1 VAERNNKKE
10 KYQVM
15 SEKDLPEE
23 EYEEGVIELENED
36 GSKDKFYHMATIEYK
51 GAKYGVFEMVEPKS
65 DDEDG
70 AYIFSMEED
79 GEDVI
84 LNEVEDDDLA
94 DAVFQIYL
102 EQAEQYDEEGD
113 EE

>member
-1 VAERNNKKE
+1 
-10 KYQVM
+10 
-15 SEKDLPEE
+15 
-23 EYEEGVIELENED
+23 
-36 GSKDKFYHMATIEYK
+36 
-51 GAKYGVFEMVEPKS
+51 
-65 DDEDG
+65 
-70 AYIFSMEED
+70 MEED